1 MDNNWKIIFSVT
13 SIPISIDNNRRINSI
28 DFQYRLTTPWV
39 YPWVIK
45 RSYRR
50 EREQG
55 VFSHNQESITTI
67 QKPKTDKEFLLFSK
81 LGTLRWEDGDS
92 SQNVASIFIT
102 IIPAHWL
109 CQM

>member
-28 DFQYRLTTPWV
+28 DFRYRFLSIN

-81 LGTLRWEDGDS
+81 LGTWEDGDS

-102 IIPAHWL
+102 IIPTHWL